1 MGALKKIFQDSWEDF
16 NARQQAERDQWLARA
31 IRELDDW
38 YDRLGPIG
46 KKFKSEFAA
55 TQCCEH
61 IDLDTNSRAAL
72 NTHHKTKGFLN
83 TISYNRSILDDAGEL
98 FSSRTHE
105 AVHAIQFSR
114 SAAAHAAPYNGRVK
128 IMLSP
133 RDAILFQEL
142 KERDAYSKQWLLNTL
157 LDPPAQP
164 RSKAA
169 LEEALQN
176 HARAV
181 LEDTRRFDGVTF
193 LESYRD
199 MVIDEYQGM
208 MASRHQEEADLVYVS
223 LDCDD
228 IIEIG
233 KSLGLHS
240 FGRNPDEAATWMV
253 SSPLTAAQETRLA
266 AIYTDL
272 GLDNK
277 TALPTLTEALAARGL
292 TKAAF
297 VAQSLAKPPESGPKP
312 APTPCL

>member
-1 MGALKKIFQDSWEDF
+1 MGALKKIFQDSWENF
-16 NARQQAERDQWLARA
+16 NARQQAERDQWLVRA
-31 IRELDDW
+31 IRELDDC
-38 YDRLGPIG
+38 YDSLGPIG

-55 TQCCEH
+55 TQCSEH
-61 IDLDTNSRAAL
+61 IDLDANSRAAL

-83 TISYNRSILDDAGEL
+83 TISYNRSILADAGEL

-133 RDAILFQEL
+133 RDAILLQEL
-142 KERDAYSKQWLLNTL
+142 KERDAYSKQWLLDTM
-157 LDPPAQP
+157 LDTSGPS
-164 RSKAA
+164 RSRAA
-169 LEEALQN
+169 LEEALHN
-176 HARAV
+176 HARTV
-181 LEDTRRFDGVTF
+181 LEDTRRFDGMTF

-199 MVIDEYQGM
+199 MVIDEYQDM
-208 MASRHQEEADLVYVS
+208 MAARHQAEGDIVYVR

-233 KSLGLHS
+233 RSLGLHS
-240 FGRNPDEAATWMV
+240 FGRTPDEAAAWMV
-253 SSPLTAAQETRLA
+253 SASLTAAQETRLA

-272 GLDNK
+272 GLDNNM
-277 TALPTLTEALAARGL
+277 ALPTLAEALAARGL